1 MIYLNIYNNLNHKNF
16 MRKQHDSFDRK
27 LRKFKRKVQN
37 SGVLEEYRNRMHHK
51 TKAEKRRDSMN
62 AAKRRE
68 YRRRMA
74 DTILNR
80 TNRLY

>member
-1 MIYLNIYNNLNHKNF
+1 
-16 MRKQHDSFDRK
+16 MRKQHSNFDRK
-27 LRKFKRKVQN
+27 LRTFKRKVQN

-68 YRRRMA
+68 YRRRME
-74 DTILNR
+74 DTLWDR
-80 TNRLY
+80 SNRLY

>member
-1 MIYLNIYNNLNHKNF
+1 
-16 MRKQHDSFDRK
+16 MRKQHDNFDRK

-51 TKAEKRRDSMN
+51 TKAEKRRDAMN

-68 YRRRMA
+68 YRRRME
-74 DTILNR
+74 DSFSDLNY
-80 TNRLY
+80 RLY